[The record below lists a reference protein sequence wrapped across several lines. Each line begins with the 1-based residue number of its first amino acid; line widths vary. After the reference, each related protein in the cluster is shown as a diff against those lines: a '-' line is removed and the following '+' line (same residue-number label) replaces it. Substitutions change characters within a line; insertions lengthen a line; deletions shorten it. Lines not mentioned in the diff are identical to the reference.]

1 MGPSGRPFQSSR
13 HYAQDLEPFRYGI
26 CFDPSEMES
35 PSHMQGR
42 LARLWGDL
50 LQMQSRKQLGQLFS
64 GRIEG

>member
-1 MGPSGRPFQSSR
+1 
-13 HYAQDLEPFRYGI
+13 
-26 CFDPSEMES
+26 
-35 PSHMQGR
+35 MQGR